1 MKLYTFYDE
10 NERIKIEVR
19 AETLDEAKAK
29 ANAGKSEDDRD
40 YVKFFDDFDCE
51 EIEEE
56 WHEKYKP

>member
-56 WHEKYKP
+56 